1 MENKEIYY
9 TRVLPI
15 VKYVETFEN
24 GEFKHVC
31 KDNLSQEELKS
42 LSLSSARML
51 WESNE
56 ELYIAEMPLT
66 YNQGTSVKFSIVFL
80 FDELSENDQEKYFDR
95 TIILPLT
102 RKSTVKVYGENSK
115 RVFSKKKVKS
125 KEEK

>member
-102 RKSTVKVYGENSK
+102 KKSTVKVYGENSK